1 MQVREK
7 NAIKAGR
14 TGKRS
19 VGMQKMRR
27 NTLIAIENIQA
38 SYRIK
43 AIFMQENDSFDKAM
57 EWILDSGIQES
68 NGAICA
74 WHDLDKE
81 KNSFEYSE
89 ITGYGI
95 TTFVFLDAVKK
106 KELFEKAEDARKWLE
121 EKAVTKDGAVL
132 ARNYREWE
140 QANENFSFQGG
151 NCFAF
156 DAGMVLNG
164 LVNQYNAVK
173 KKEILD
179 LALKIGN
186 FLVEKMIENKKSH
199 AVYNS
204 NTGKVLGQEN
214 KWSAQPGSYHA
225 KVAIGLL
232 GLERITGEKKF
243 EKAARELCEFAL
255 EKQQPEGNFETNSIS
270 KSTHLHPHCYS
281 AEGLLFAGKFL
292 KEDKFV
298 DAAEKATA
306 WAMENQQENGGI
318 NAFYNGKW
326 NQSQRSDVLAQV
338 LRLATALKAMGR
350 LESVSAES
358 LSKLRKRLLE
368 FQHESGG
375 FLYGTE
381 LDLSKKN
388 CVNAW
393 CTMFALQALYWAN
406 AKEIDFR
413 LVI

>member
-1 MQVREK
+1 MQEK
-7 NAIKAGR
+7 N
-14 TGKRS
+14 
-19 VGMQKMRR
+19 
-27 NTLIAIENIQA
+27 
-38 SYRIK
+38 
-43 AIFMQENDSFDKAM
+43 SFDKAK

-74 WHDLDKE
+74 WHDLDKD

-95 TTFVFLDAVKK
+95 TAFVFLDSVKK
-106 KELFEKAEDARKWLE
+106 DERVFEKVGKLDEGLFEKAEKARKWLE
-121 EKAVTKDGAVL
+121 TKAITKKGAVL
-132 ARNYREWE
+132 ARNYRKWE
-140 QANENFSFQGG
+140 QANENFSFHGG

-179 LALKIGN
+179 LALKIGG
-186 FLVEKMIENKKSH
+186 FLAETMMESGKMN
-199 AVYNS
+199 AVYNA
-204 NTGKVLGQEN
+204 NTGKVLGQED

-225 KVAIGLL
+225 KVAIGLF
-232 GLERITGEKKF
+232 GLKKITGEQKF
-243 EKAARELCEFAL
+243 ENAARELCEFAL
-255 EKQQPEGNFETNSIS
+255 EKQLPEGNFETNSIS

-292 KEDKFV
+292 KEDRFV

-306 WAMENQQENGGI
+306 WAMANQQENGGI

-338 LRLATALKAMGR
+338 LRLASALKAMGKLKEVPEEKLSR
-350 LESVSAES
+350 LRE
-358 LSKLRKRLLE
+358 RILE

-381 LDLSKKN
+381 LDLLKKN

-393 CTMFALQALYWAN
+393 CTMFALQALQWHNISKGQN
-406 AKEIDFR
+406 AGKMNFEQI
-413 LVI
+413 I